1 MALKPADLWSS
12 KPLSHAITLHPVKV
26 PENMHSVHHYYKTVE
41 LMEAKQKLLLV
52 EQQVKEACLKVSPKL
67 SPPGMQISNTSCRVH
82 SHSCRPMAPASLC
95 EGAVSVDNLP
105 KHYKPHNKFDLPVWR
120 HFDYR
125 FIHQEDPS
133 NPRVPVNGEF
143 QQELVDVTSFAT
155 EFVLERRKNSKLKF
169 DKIVNGF
176 VRHDGPQGRNYILD
190 LLFTDHSTDPY
201 KAVHER
207 VTMVRPMAATFL
219 VLPEKSNLY
228 ATINFIVPLFH
239 VNDRLGEF
247 LVQYERTVLQ
257 RKENAQLL
265 MVVYGNKDVENV
277 RAEVKKYLDK
287 WPTGHMHVL
296 EGEGNFTRARAI
308 HRGMEYLKD
317 SDLVFICDVDLTI
330 RSDFFTRCR
339 KNAVKGSRVYY
350 PEFFKLYNLDYVYR
364 YSKKPDYIRVAREN
378 GHWATYSFG
387 MLCLYKSDYLASGG
401 FDLDIEGWGGEDV
414 DLFLKVL
421 KSGREVM
428 RVPDAALT
436 HRWHPKICSKQLPK
450 EQMEQ
455 CLSSQAE
462 NLADRVELA
471 RYLLEL
477 EDQLGALSKTIS
489 ANIESR
495 SRTHNSDS

>member
-1 MALKPADLWSS
+1 MKNPD
-12 KPLSHAITLHPVKV
+12 
-26 PENMHSVHHYYKTVE
+26 NMRSVHHYYKTIQ
-41 LMEAKQKLLLV
+41 LMEAKERLLQA
-52 EQQVKEACLKVSPKL
+52 ENEVKDACVKVIPKL
-67 SPPGMQISNTSCRVH
+67 SPPGMLISNASCHVH

-95 EGAVSVDNLP
+95 EGAVSSDHLP
-105 KHYKPHNKFDLPVWR
+105 AIYKPSGKFDLPVWK

-125 FIHQEDPS
+125 FVHQEDPS
-133 NPRVPVNGEF
+133 SPRVQVGGEF
-143 QQELVDVTSFAT
+143 QQELSEVTAFAT
-155 EFVLERRKNSKLKF
+155 KVILDKRKNSKLKF

-176 VRHDGPQGRNYILD
+176 VRHNGPQGRNYILD
-190 LLFTDHSTDPY
+190 LLFTDTSTDPY

-207 VTMVRPMAATFL
+207 ITMVRPMAATFL
-219 VLPEKSNLY
+219 VLPEKSNAY

-239 VNDRLGEF
+239 VSDRLGEF
-247 LVQYERTVLQ
+247 LIQYEHTVLQ
-257 RKENAQLL
+257 RKENARLL
-265 MVVYGNKDVENV
+265 LSVYGSEEDITSVQ
-277 RAEVKKYLDK
+277 AEVNKYTDK
-287 WPTGHMHVL
+287 WPNARIVVL
-296 EGEGNFTRARAI
+296 KGDKNFTRARAV
-308 HRGMEYLKD
+308 HKGMEYLKD

-339 KNAVKGSRVYY
+339 KNAIQGSRVYY

-387 MLCLYKSDYLASGG
+387 MVCLYKSDYLASGG
-401 FDLDIEGWGGEDV
+401 FNLEIEGWGGEDV

-421 KSGREVM
+421 KSSREVM
-428 RVPDAALT
+428 RVPDVGLT
-436 HRWHPKICSKQLPK
+436 HRWHPKICNKSLPPVQL
-450 EQMEQ
+450 EQ

-495 SRTHNSDS
+495 SRTHNSIK

>member
-1 MALKPADLWSS
+1 MKPDELWSS
-12 KPLSHAITLHPVKV
+12 KALSHAITVHPVKI
-26 PENMHSVHHYYKTVE
+26 PDNMRAVHHYYKTVH
-41 LMEAKQKLLLV
+41 LMEAKQKLLLA
-52 EQQVKEACLKVSPKL
+52 EQQVRDTCLQVSPKL
-67 SPPGMQISNTSCRVH
+67 SPPGMQISNESCKVH

-95 EGAVSVDNLP
+95 EGAVSADKLP
-105 KHYKPHNKFDLPVWR
+105 QLYKAQSKFDLPVWK

-133 NPRVPVNGEF
+133 NPRVPVRGEF
-143 QQELVDVTSFAT
+143 QQELNEITSFAT
-155 EFVLERRKNSKLKF
+155 KVVLNRRKNSKLTF

-176 VRHDGPQGRNYILD
+176 VRHDGVQGRNYILD
-190 LLFTDHSTDPY
+190 LLFTDHSSDPY

-207 VTMVRPMAATFL
+207 VTMVRPMAATYL
-219 VLPEKSNLY
+219 VLPEKSNSY

-257 RKENAQLL
+257 RKENARLL
-265 MVVYGNKDVENV
+265 MVVYGDQDVANV
-277 RAEVKKYLDK
+277 QAEVKQYLDK
-287 WPTGHMHVL
+287 WPSAQMSVVKGQ
-296 EGEGNFTRARAI
+296 GNFTRARAI
-308 HRGMEYLKD
+308 HMGMERLHD

-339 KNAVKGSRVYY
+339 KNAVQGSRVYY

-387 MLCLYKSDYLASGG
+387 MVCLYKSDYLASGG
-401 FDLDIEGWGGEDV
+401 FNLEIEGWGGEDV
-414 DLFLKVL
+414 DLFEKVL

-428 RVPDAALT
+428 RVPDAGLT
-436 HRWHPKICSKQLPK
+436 HRWHPKICNKQLPK
-450 EQMEQ
+450 TQMEQ
-455 CLSSQAE
+455 CLSSQGE

-477 EDQLGALSKTIS
+477 EDQLASLSKTIS

-495 SRTHNSDS
+495 SRTHNSDT

>member
-1 MALKPADLWSS
+1 MKPEELWSS
-12 KPLSHAITLHPVKV
+12 KPLSQAITVHPVKI
-26 PENMHSVHHYYKTVE
+26 PDNMRSVHHYYKTIE
-41 LMEAKQKLLLV
+41 LMEAKQKLLLA
-52 EQQVKEACLKVSPKL
+52 EQQVRDVCLQVSPKL
-67 SPPGMQISNTSCRVH
+67 SPPGMQINNASCRVH

-95 EGAVSVDNLP
+95 EGTVSADSLP
-105 KHYKPHNKFDLPVWR
+105 KLYKPENKFDLPVWK

-133 NPRVPVNGEF
+133 NPREPVRGEF
-143 QQELVDVTSFAT
+143 QQELGEVTSFAT
-155 EFVLERRKNSKLKF
+155 KVVLERRKNSKLKF

-176 VRHDGPQGRNYILD
+176 VRHDGLQGRNYILD
-190 LLFTDHSTDPY
+190 LLFTDQSTDPY

-219 VLPEKSNLY
+219 VLPEKSNSY
-228 ATINFIVPLFH
+228 ATINFVVPLFH
-239 VNDRLGEF
+239 VNDRFGEF

-257 RKENAQLL
+257 RKENARLL
-265 MVVYGNKDVENV
+265 MVVYGDQDVKNV
-277 RAEVKKYLDK
+277 QAEVQKYKDK
-287 WPTGHMHVL
+287 WPSAHISVI

-308 HRGMEYLKD
+308 HTGMENLQD

-387 MLCLYKSDYLASGG
+387 MVCLYKLDYLASGG

-414 DLFLKVL
+414 DLFMKVL

-428 RVPDAALT
+428 RVPDAGLT
-436 HRWHPKICSKQLPK
+436 HRWHPKICSKELPK
-450 EQMEQ
+450 VQLEQ
-455 CLSSQAE
+455 CLSSQGE

-477 EDQLGALSKTIS
+477 EDQLASLSKTIS

-495 SRTHNSDS
+495 SRTHNSDT

>member
-1 MALKPADLWSS
+1 MKPDKLWSS
-12 KPLSHAITLHPVKV
+12 KALSHAITVHPVKV
-26 PENMHSVHHYYKTVE
+26 AENMHSIHHYYKTVE
-41 LMEAKQKLLLV
+41 LMEAKQKLLLA
-52 EQQVKEACLKVSPKL
+52 EQQVKDACLQVSPKL
-67 SPPGMQISNTSCRVH
+67 SPPGMQISNASCRVH
-82 SHSCRPMAPASLC
+82 SHSCQPMAPASLC
-95 EGAVSVDNLP
+95 EGAVSADNLP
-105 KHYKPHNKFDLPVWR
+105 KRYKPKSKFDLPVWR

-133 NPRVPVNGEF
+133 NPRLPVNGEF
-143 QQELVDVTSFAT
+143 EQEIAEVTSFAT
-155 EFVLERRKNSKLKF
+155 KVVLGRRKNSQLKF

-176 VRHDGPQGRNYILD
+176 VRHSGPQGRNYILD
-190 LLFTDHSTDPY
+190 LLFTDQSTDPY

-207 VTMVRPMAATFL
+207 VSMVRPMAATFL
-219 VLPEKSNLY
+219 VLPEQSNSH

-239 VNDRLGEF
+239 VNDRLHEF

-257 RKENAQLL
+257 RKENARLL
-265 MVVYGNKDVENV
+265 LVVYGEKDVTSV
-277 RAEVKKYLDK
+277 QTEVMEYMKK
-287 WPTGHMHVL
+287 WPSAHMNVL
-296 EGEGNFTRARAI
+296 RGQGNFTRARAI
-308 HRGMEYLKD
+308 HRGMEHLQE

-339 KNAVKGSRVYY
+339 KNAIKGSRVYY

-387 MLCLYKSDYLASGG
+387 MVCLYKSDYSISGG

-414 DLFLKVL
+414 DLFSKIL

-428 RVPDAALT
+428 RVPDAGLT

-450 EQMEQ
+450 VQMAQ

-495 SRTHNSDS
+495 SRTHNSNT